1 MTSYEHQPRYSGQH
15 HEHAAGLPQ
24 VGAGS
29 VSAHSRPFVESSATT
44 PQRPELTTR
53 DFIEWDVR
61 NWSTALDFWAHETAQ
76 ELAGCSALE
85 IGSRHGGLSLW
96 LAHQGANVVCSD
108 VGGPSRR
115 AGMKHAAAGV
125 SNRITYASVDATE
138 IPYRNQFDIIVF
150 KSVLGAVGGHQG
162 KDAQA
167 GAIRQMYDALK
178 PGGELLFAEN
188 LIAAPIHRYL
198 RDHFVSW
205 SRAWRYVS
213 TDEMREFLSPFA
225 YFTYR
230 TVGFAGAFG
239 RTPRQR
245 DFLGLLD
252 RMLLTRMVPASWRYV
267 MIGLAR
273 K

>member
-1 MTSYEHQPRYSGQH
+1 MTS
-15 HEHAAGLPQ
+15 
-24 VGAGS
+24 
-29 VSAHSRPFVESSATT
+29 HSRQFALRTAAPAARRV
-44 PQRPELTTR
+44 RPKTA

-61 NWSTALDFWAHETAQ
+61 NWSIALDFWAEETSQ
-76 ELAGCSALE
+76 DLSRCSALE

-96 LAHQGANVVCSD
+96 LADQGASVICSD

-115 AGMKHAAAGV
+115 ATRKHAAAGV
-125 SNRITYASVDATE
+125 SKRVTYASVDANDIQYT
-138 IPYRNQFDIIVF
+138 NHFDLVVF
-150 KSVLGAVGGHQG
+150 KSVLGAIGGHRG
-162 KDAQA
+162 IEAQA
-167 GAIRQMYDALK
+167 AAIRQMYDALK

-188 LIAAPIHRYL
+188 LIAAPLHRYL

-205 SRAWRYVS
+205 SRAWRYIS
-213 TDEMREFLSPFA
+213 IEEMRRFLSPFS

-245 DFLGLLD
+245 DFLGLMD
-252 RMLLTRMVPASWRYV
+252 RVVLTRIVPASWRYV
-267 MIGLAR
+267 MLGLAR